1 MCGIAGWVSAA
12 PIEPQPSADL
22 ARRQLDHILRRGP
35 DGSGQ
40 AIRLD
45 GRLGFVHAR
54 LAIIDPQPRSNQP
67 FEEAD
72 SGALITFNGEI
83 YNFRALRTELA
94 GRGVEF
100 ETESDTEVVLKG
112 YLSDGLAFL
121 GKLRGMYAFV
131 LFDPRSNTVI
141 AMRDHLGIKPLY
153 FSRRADRILFGSSP
167 AAAAVG
173 LDPTLDPAAAVCLAV
188 IGAVL
193 DPLSPYK
200 EVVQVPPGVAI
211 SLRWAGDGLALEAR
225 PIEPIFPWAGGK
237 RAGGLGA
244 LGAALADAVSAHFTS
259 DVPVAIFQSA
269 GLDSTLL
276 ATLAKREGFRPTL
289 LTIGFDEFR
298 GTPLDEVPGAA
309 DVARRLQLDHR
320 FTYFSRSQFED
331 LARQFLKDMPT
342 PTEDGFNTYLAAWL
356 CRKEGFKVALS
367 GVGGDEI
374 FAGYPSFRQ
383 LPALNPLG
391 ALSRLPGAQWL
402 MGKASESVWRA
413 NPRRSPKLKH
423 LAAYLRNW
431 NRRYLFR
438 RACFV
443 PEELDEVLTE
453 DVIREGLPGFWAAFD
468 ALSAGPS
475 TQDAAG
481 VRRLEMDIYMRN
493 VLLRDAD
500 WVGMA
505 HGVEVRT
512 PFVDLPLLRQLCDRT
527 YQCAYRKDDLRRLA
541 QELDPRM
548 DLSRRIKTGFIV
560 PHNVWS
566 VGDGQPEADPLTFG
580 STGARAWNRRVSQHW
595 FGDWATSTA

>member
-1 MCGIAGWVSAA
+1 MCGIAGWIAAA
-12 PIEPQPSADL
+12 PIGPEHAADL
-22 ARRQLDHILRRGP
+22 ARRLLGHILSRGP

-45 GRLGFVHAR
+45 GRVGFVHSR
-54 LAIIDPQPRSNQP
+54 LAIIDPQPRSDQP
-67 FEEAD
+67 FED
-72 SGALITFNGEI
+72 GRTGALITFNGEI
-83 YNFRALRTELA
+83 YNFRALRAELM
-94 GRGVEF
+94 GQGVGF
-100 ETESDTEVVLKG
+100 ETESDTEVILKG
-112 YLSDGLAFL
+112 YLRDGLHFL
-121 GKLRGMYAFV
+121 RKLRGMYAFV
-131 LFDPRSNTVI
+131 IFDPRSNVLV

-153 FSRRADRILFGSSP
+153 FSRRADRVLFGSSP
-167 AAAAVG
+167 DAAAVG
-173 LDPTLDPAAAVCLAV
+173 LDPTLDPAAAVSLSV
-188 IGAVL
+188 VGAVL

-200 EVVQVPPGVAI
+200 EVAQVAPGVAI
-211 SLRWAGDGLALEAR
+211 TLSWTSDGVSLAEH
-225 PIEPIFPWAGGK
+225 PIEPVFPWAGGR

-244 LGAALADAVSAHFTS
+244 LGAALADSVSAHFTS

-276 ATLAKREGFRPTL
+276 STLAKREGLRPTL

-298 GTPLDEVPGAA
+298 GTPLDEVPEAA
-309 DVARRLQLDHR
+309 DVARRLGLEHR
-320 FTYFSRSQFED
+320 FTYFSRTQFEE

-356 CRKEGFKVALS
+356 ARREGFKVALS

-391 ALSRLPGAQWL
+391 AATRLPGALWL
-402 MGKASESVWRA
+402 MRKASEAAWRA

-423 LAAYLRNW
+423 MAGYLQKW

-443 PEELDEVLTE
+443 PEELDSVLSPE
-453 DVIREGLPGFWAAFD
+453 IVREGLPGFWAAFEG
-468 ALSAGPS
+468 LSAGPS
-475 TQDAAG
+475 TSDIAG

-548 DLSRRIKTGFIV
+548 DLSRRIKTGFMV

-566 VGDGQPEADPLTFG
+566 VGEGQAEADPLNFG
-580 STGARAWNRRVSQHW
+580 STGARAWNRRVSQYW
-595 FGDWATSTA
+595 FKDWAAGAA